1 MKNYE
6 TVFENFHTS
15 FVTSLSIYRNS
26 CEELLCPLVANNELY
41 ELLVVRGATSW
52 KDPKLAESLRE
63 RLGPSYEPYKSAVNQ
78 LGKKIKLFGRK
89 LKLDKD
95 MNVSILLS
103 FRSWFGRYGDF
114 N

>member
-26 CEELLCPLVANNELY
+26 CEELLRPLIADNELY
-41 ELLVVRGATSW
+41 QLLEERGAPSW
-52 KDPKLAESLRE
+52 KDSTLGERVRE
-63 RLGPSYEPYKSAVNQ
+63 RLGPNYESYKNAVNQ
-78 LGKKIKLFGRK
+78 LRKKINLFGKK

-95 MNVSILLS
+95 MNVSI
-103 FRSWFGRYGDF
+103 
-114 N
+114 